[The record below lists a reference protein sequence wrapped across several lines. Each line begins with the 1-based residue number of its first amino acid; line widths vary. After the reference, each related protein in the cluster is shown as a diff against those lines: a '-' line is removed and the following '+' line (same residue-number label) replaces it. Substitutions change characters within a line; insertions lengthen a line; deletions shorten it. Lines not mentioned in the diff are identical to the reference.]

1 MQINDSFARLEEQ
14 ADIILSQLESL
25 RAAQERYEKEARA
38 NFKKILDVNSMLEKL
53 GATKADRAEMMKL
66 LDLKADLELVMT
78 KLDRSEFIAVVQ
90 DLEESIERLS
100 IQVKNERR
108 RDAGGLRRP
117 PQGAELQDVYGG
129 LHHRHG
135 ANQEQDQ
142 GHPLRAA
149 EDQRH
154 SAAELLPRRA
164 GCQQVC
170 LHLARFLLKFQ
181 NSEYS
186 NFIFQGFYQTV
197 CKNNLRA
204 TIVIILGNMGHLL
217 YG

>member
-100 IQVKNERR
+100 IQVKNER
-108 RDAGGLRRP
+108 
-117 PQGAELQDVYGG
+117 EFF
-129 LHHRHG
+129 
-135 ANQEQDQ
+135 
-142 GHPLRAA
+142 
-149 EDQRH
+149 
-154 SAAELLPRRA
+154 
-164 GCQQVC
+164 
-170 LHLARFLLKFQ
+170 HL
-181 NSEYS
+181 
-186 NFIFQGFYQTV
+186 
-197 CKNNLRA
+197 
-204 TIVIILGNMGHLL
+204 
-217 YG
+217 